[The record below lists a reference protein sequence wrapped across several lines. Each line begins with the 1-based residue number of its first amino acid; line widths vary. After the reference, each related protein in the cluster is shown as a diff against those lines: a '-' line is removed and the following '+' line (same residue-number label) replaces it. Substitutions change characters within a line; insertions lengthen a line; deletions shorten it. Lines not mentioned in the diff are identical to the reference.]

1 MMERT
6 KPLRRALALSLLG
19 LAAGLFGFFGTASLM
34 PGTAEAQTTPG
45 CPHMGCFWDWEIEP
59 AGEFICIPWA
69 ARACEVISSLEC
81 VDEVCEPQ

>member
-34 PGTAEAQTTPG
+34 PGTAEAQGTIPD
-45 CPHMGCFWDWEIEP
+45 CPHTGCYWDYSGYE
-59 AGEFICIPWA
+59 CIPWA

-81 VDEVCEPQ
+81 MDEVCEPQ